1 MIRRM
6 PMPNRLMFL
15 GANVGHR
22 GVMTTI
28 FLAAVVLRYAAFIR
42 GDYSAWWDGGTPFPG
57 YADLWIGNATQLA
70 FEGTPRGL
78 WFSYEGLLYTIAI
91 APFLKGFGLYGGLV
105 TWSHVLILSSALI
118 APIAMATVRAL
129 GGHIAGTALVG
140 ILVAFDP
147 VLTWYG
153 LNGWSDSAT
162 MFTAALAFL
171 LFIRAARQPS
181 RLRLIYFGATL
192 VILALDHA
200 TWTWPAF
207 AWALACIPLIHK
219 APLWL
224 PAPIQTSQLNQSR
237 RSIRRT
243 MLPLI
248 VLIVGLSL
256 ANIGLLAIGS
266 TEPGNVFPVLTS
278 DSGNQRRLAMYYDPN
293 LEWDAWQPSDTGRAI
308 ATKFPTV
315 AGQQLATLVTRQIG
329 PAIPLATWL
338 LVANGLA
345 LTVIAASS
353 RKNLSV
359 SAIGLVG
366 FLIAVIVV
374 WRIDLASDPIA
385 VGLMLVLGLAWA
397 YSPTSRTIL
406 VVSMPILGI
415 ILLWTGTITGLRH
428 SSIGSYVLYLV
439 SGILVGEA
447 GIILGRVARPQR
459 LLWVRM
465 LAGHTGAALA
475 TVSIIFGSIQL
486 FDALQSRLH
495 LDRYTR
501 WLDTL
506 LPPNAVIMTKGN
518 IDPWHVASQLNR
530 DVIYDVENGARLVLD
545 GANTAW
551 GRRLSQVYP
560 DALTNEELMRSIQ
573 AEGRETF
580 WYTPDIST
588 LIPSFSPRFVSQA
601 TYPKYDLQPTQTS
614 SQNEKWAVVVIKP
627 SR

>member
-1 MIRRM
+1 
-6 PMPNRLMFL
+6 
-15 GANVGHR
+15 
-22 GVMTTI
+22 
-28 FLAAVVLRYAAFIR
+28 
-42 GDYSAWWDGGTPFPG
+42 
-57 YADLWIGNATQLA
+57 
-70 FEGTPRGL
+70 
-78 WFSYEGLLYTIAI
+78 
-91 APFLKGFGLYGGLV
+91 
-105 TWSHVLILSSALI
+105 
-118 APIAMATVRAL
+118 
-129 GGHIAGTALVG
+129 
-140 ILVAFDP
+140 
-147 VLTWYG
+147 
-153 LNGWSDSAT
+153 
-162 MFTAALAFL
+162 
-171 LFIRAARQPS
+171 
-181 RLRLIYFGATL
+181 
-192 VILALDHA
+192 
-200 TWTWPAF
+200 
-207 AWALACIPLIHK
+207 
-219 APLWL
+219 
-224 PAPIQTSQLNQSR
+224 
-237 RSIRRT
+237 

-293 LEWDAWQPSDTGRAI
+293 LEWDAWQPADTGRAI

-315 AGQQLATLVTRQIG
+315 AGQQIATLVTRQIG

-439 SGILVGEA
+439 SGIVVGEA
-447 GIILGRVARPQR
+447 GVILGRIAQPRRLMWVLVLAR
-459 LLWVRM
+459 
-465 LAGHTGAALA
+465 HTVAALT
-475 TVSIIFGSIQL
+475 TVSIVFGSIQL
-486 FDALQSRLH
+486 FDAFQSRLH

-545 GANTAW
+545 GSNTAW

-560 DALTNEELMRSIQ
+560 DALTNEHLMRSIQ
-573 AEGRETF
+573 ADGREIF
-580 WYTPDIST
+580 WYTPDVSQ
-588 LIPSFSPRFVSQA
+588 LVPSFSPRFVSQA
-601 TYPKYDLQPTQTS
+601 TYPKYELLPTRTS
-614 SQNEKWAVVVIKP
+614 LENGKWAVVIVKP
-627 SR
+627 SS